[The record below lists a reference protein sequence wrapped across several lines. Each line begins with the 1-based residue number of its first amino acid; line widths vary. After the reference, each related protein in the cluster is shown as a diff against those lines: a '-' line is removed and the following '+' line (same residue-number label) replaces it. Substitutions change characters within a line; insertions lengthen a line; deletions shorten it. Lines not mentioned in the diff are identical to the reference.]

1 MRKGVDSVSQ
11 WDGGD
16 PSKREAILDP
26 TGVIS
31 VYQGKQIPTG
41 RKRTRTRQYA
51 GYGDLD
57 PINTRLYKLLQ
68 GELDVSELDND
79 ELQYGVPKCDDG
91 KFSVRAAYEA
101 AKMPAKVRNAIRR
114 ELVKRAT
121 QMMEGSVLDATKRII
136 EIATS
141 PLSDDKDA
149 MKAAEWLINR
159 TMGKTPDVVLH
170 TQEKPWEVL
179 VADISRGSRSESRS
193 ARGLE
198 SNPPIEGEIV
208 EPGE

>member
-1 MRKGVDSVSQ
+1 MPR

-26 TGVIS
+26 TGVVS
-31 VYQGKQIPTG
+31 VYQGRQVPTG

-57 PINTRLYKLLQ
+57 PTNTRLHQLLQ

-91 KFSVRAAYEA
+91 KFSVRAAYHA
-101 AKMPAKVRNAIRR
+101 AKMPNKVRTAIRR
-114 ELVKRAT
+114 ELTKRAT
-121 QMMEGSVLDATKRII
+121 QMLEGALLDATGRII

-149 MKAAEWLINR
+149 MKAAEWIIHR

-170 TQEKPWEVL
+170 QQDKPWEVL
-179 VADISRGSRSESRS
+179 VSDISRGSREESRI
-193 ARGLE
+193 ARGIE
-198 SNPPIEGEIV
+198 SNPPLEAEIV
-208 EPGE
+208 ETAE

>member
-1 MRKGVDSVSQ
+1 MGQ

-16 PSKREAILDP
+16 PSKKEAILDP

-31 VYQGKQIPTG
+31 VFQGRQIPTG
-41 RKRTRTRQYA
+41 RKRTRSRQYA

-57 PINTRLYKLLQ
+57 PLNTRYYKLLE
-68 GELDVSELDND
+68 GDLEVSELDNE

-91 KFSVRAAYEA
+91 KFSIRAAYQA
-101 AKMPAKVRNAIRR
+101 ARMPAKIRNAIRR
-114 ELVKRAT
+114 ELMKRAT
-121 QMMEGSVLDATKRII
+121 EMMEGSLLDATARII

-149 MKAAEWLINR
+149 MKAAEWLIHR
-159 TMGKTPDVVLH
+159 TMGKTPDVVVH

-179 VADISRGSRSESRS
+179 VSDISRGSREESRS

-198 SNPPIEGEIV
+198 SNPPIEAEIV

>member
-1 MRKGVDSVSQ
+1 MSR

-16 PSKREAILDP
+16 PSKKEAILDP

-31 VYQGKQIPTG
+31 VYQGRQIPTG
-41 RKRTRTRQYA
+41 RKRTRTKAYA

-57 PINTRLYKLLQ
+57 PLNTRYYKLLE

-79 ELQYGVPKCDDG
+79 ELQFGTTKCDDG
-91 KFSVRAAYEA
+91 KFSVRAAYQA
-101 AKMPAKVRNAIRR
+101 AKMPPKVRNAIRR
-114 ELVKRAT
+114 ELMKRAT
-121 QMMEGSVLDATKRII
+121 QMIEGSVIEATGRII

-149 MKAAEWLINR
+149 MKAAEWLIHR
-159 TMGKTPDVVLH
+159 AMGKTPDVVVH

-179 VADISRGSRSESRS
+179 VSDISRGSRDESRS
-193 ARGLE
+193 ARGIE
-198 SNPPIEGEIV
+198 SNPPLEAEIV
-208 EPGE
+208 ETGP